1 MLVTK
6 TPLRISFVGG
16 GSDME
21 SFYKQ
26 SEGAVISASINK
38 YVYLTINKKFGGDI
52 RVSYSKT
59 EITNNIN
66 SIRHPIVRESLKKCG
81 IDKSIEISSMADVPS
96 KGSGLGSSSAFTVG
110 LLKGLYAY
118 LGKET
123 KNEVIAEKAC
133 DIEINQCN
141 EPIGKQDQYGTA
153 IGGLKELRFMK
164 DGDVRVNKCL
174 LTDER
179 IALFKKNLLMLYTGK
194 TRSASEIL
202 ASQSKILSQN
212 KNKRNVM
219 QEMVNLV
226 NSFRKELTN
235 GDINNLG
242 EILHENW
249 IRKISITDSISNS
262 WINDAYQ
269 VGLNNG
275 AMGGKILG
283 AGNGGF
289 FLFFAPPERHA
300 SIKSNLSSMKNFEFD
315 FETKGSQ
322 LVYKD

>member
-1 MLVTK
+1 M
-6 TPLRISFVGG
+6 
-16 GSDME
+16 
-21 SFYKQ
+21 
-26 SEGAVISASINK
+26 
-38 YVYLTINKKFGGDI
+38 
-52 RVSYSKT
+52 
-59 EITNNIN
+59 
-66 SIRHPIVRESLKKCG
+66 
-81 IDKSIEISSMADVPS
+81 
-96 KGSGLGSSSAFTVG
+96 
-110 LLKGLYAY
+110 
-118 LGKET
+118 
-123 KNEVIAEKAC
+123 IAEKAC